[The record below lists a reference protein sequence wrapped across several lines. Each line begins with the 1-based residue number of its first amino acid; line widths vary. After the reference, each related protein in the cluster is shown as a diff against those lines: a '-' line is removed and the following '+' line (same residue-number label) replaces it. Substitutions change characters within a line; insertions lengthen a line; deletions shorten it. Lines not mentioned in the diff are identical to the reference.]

1 MIVFTR
7 IAAWFVTSPVGRAIA
22 AGLAVAMTVLV
33 AVLKVFNA
41 GKAAERQRQEVEG
54 LRELNTALG
63 EQKEIRDESRS
74 MSDDDLDRDNSR
86 WLRP

>member
-1 MIVFTR
+1 MIVLER
-7 IAAWFVTSPVGRAIA
+7 LVAWFVTSPVGRAIA
-22 AGLAVAMTVLV
+22 AGLAIAATILV

-41 GKAAERQRQEVEG
+41 GKASERQRQELEG
-54 LRELNTALG
+54 LREANDALT

-74 MSDDDLDRDNSR
+74 MPDDDLDRDNSR